1 MQIYL
6 VCYHCGRAA
15 DIETAARTGAALLLR
30 DGFWG
35 LIGLTRERKLLVFKT
50 SGLPTRLAWQSS
62 RYILETNSKPSV
74 FFNPVGRQKPSLLL
88 LGIYTGFRG
97 PKGNRKHIMKP
108 FLSQYLKRHPQSYIL
123 GVGGQFSP
131 MLSGNTLWP
140 QSRQSQNIE
149 VKVRVLRA
157 GFSTVCHAHALFNL

>member
-1 MQIYL
+1 MIAKLACAGWGLECNVSWLIRILKDRESIYTTTVWCFMQIYL

-15 DIETAARTGAALLLR
+15 DIETAARTRHGAGAALLLLR

-74 FFNPVGRQKPSLLL
+74 LFNPAAVKNHLCCSG
-88 LGIYTGFRG
+88 YT
-97 PKGNRKHIMKP
+97 
-108 FLSQYLKRHPQSYIL
+108 LAL
-123 GVGGQFSP
+123 GVPREIESTSWNPSYHSIWKG
-131 MLSGNTLWP
+131 TL
-140 QSRQSQNIE
+140 
-149 VKVRVLRA
+149 KVT
-157 GFSTVCHAHALFNL
+157 F